1 MKNIQIFYGKP
12 VTEPCLVPVL
22 HASTPTCIN
31 EPFMLNSICHK
42 VTALSFGTPHGAV
55 FIDDI
60 DAVDAAE
67 LGEALGT
74 HPLFPKGASI
84 VFAEATDGDLI
95 KARLWQFGEGLKKV
109 TPEAVCV
116 AGVAAMMNQK
126 TLKSAVKVI
135 MGGNSYS
142 VKWDRGKGV
151 SLCEIP
157 ECMEVQ
163 LVNLKAFA

>member
-31 EPFMLNSICHK
+31 EPFMLNSVCHR

-55 FIDDI
+55 FVDDI
-60 DAVDAAE
+60 EAVDIAA
-67 LGEALGT
+67 LGGALGT
-74 HPLFPKGASI
+74 HPLFPIGASI
-84 VFAEATDGDLI
+84 VFAEVTGDGAI
-95 KARLWQFGEGLKKV
+95 KAKLWQMGEGVKEV

-126 TLKSAVKVI
+126 TLKSVVNVT
-135 MGGNSYS
+135 MGGNCYS
-142 VKWDRGKGV
+142 VRWDRGKGV

-157 ECMEVQ
+157 EYIDIR
-163 LVNLKAFA
+163 LVNLKACV